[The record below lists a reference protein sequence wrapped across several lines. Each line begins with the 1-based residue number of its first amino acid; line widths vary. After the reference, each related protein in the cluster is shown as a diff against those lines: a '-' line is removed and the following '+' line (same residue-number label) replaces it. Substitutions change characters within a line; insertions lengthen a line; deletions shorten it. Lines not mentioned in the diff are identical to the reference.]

1 MLRKLEMP
9 FLGVLPASGCIRSI
23 RRLAVSNF
31 EHQNEGDIINH
42 ILRITA
48 VKYERNLTYS
58 YVQVYKN

>member
-1 MLRKLEMP
+1 MLRKIEMP

-23 RRLAVSNF
+23 RRLAESNF
-31 EHQNEGDIINH
+31 EHQNEGRIINH